1 MNEEVEITLL
11 QEDVSVETP
20 LVADYILPTATANT
34 LGGVK
39 IGDNINIDNAGHI
52 SVPVASQS
60 SLGVVQAGTG
70 INIDGNGVISAN
82 GEGYTLPEATKTT
95 LGGVYVDDELSTSSI
110 HPVQN
115 AVVSL
120 ELQELDGDIT
130 TLNGTVGGLF
140 TTVGDLS
147 TTVGNLGTTVGNLSG
162 TVTNQGNDISTI
174 QGNITSLGTRVGGC
188 EGDITDLG
196 NTVGAMGAL
205 VEELADEFDEVA
217 TASDVDSNTWTVG
230 DIQIRKRGRTGVVYI
245 TLEGSLTLASLS
257 YTTIYTQSDQD
268 NLPAHTGYGVIYT
281 DAGCVYAEFTT
292 SGELNIYNNS
302 TTTLNIGE
310 LKGSIPILYS

>member
-11 QEDVSVETP
+11 QDEVTIDTP
-20 LVADYILPTATANT
+20 LVADYILPTATPSS

-39 IGDNINIDNAGHI
+39 IGDNIDIDSDGHI
-52 SVPVASQS
+52 SVPIASQS
-60 SLGVVQAGTG
+60 NVGIVKAGTG
-70 INIDGNGVISAN
+70 VAISSDGTLSVTGSY
-82 GEGYTLPEATKTT
+82 ELPEATKTT
-95 LGGVYVDDELSTSSI
+95 LGGVYVDDELSTTST

-130 TLNGTVGGLF
+130 TLNGTVGGL
-140 TTVGDLS
+140 S
-147 TTVGNLGTTVGNLSG
+147 TTVGNLSTSLGNLSTTVGNLSG

-174 QGNITSLGTRVGGC
+174 QGNITSLGTRVGDC
-188 EGDITDLG
+188 EGDITNLG
-196 NTVGAMGAL
+196 NTIGAMGAVVDDL
-205 VEELADEFDEVA
+205 SAEFDEVA

-245 TLEGSLTLASLS
+245 TLEGSLTLPSLS
-257 YTTIYTQSDQD
+257 YTTLYTQSDQD
-268 NLPAHTGYGVIYT
+268 NLPAYTGYGVIYS
-281 DAGCVYAEFTT
+281 DVGCVYAEFTT
-292 SGELNIYNNS
+292 SGELNIHNSS
-302 TTTLNIGE
+302 TTSLNIGE